1 MKPNQQIRKLTDTEL
16 ADCIK
21 LIRESRGW
29 SQETLSEVSKLS
41 LRTIQRV
48 EKGESSNIDTRR
60 SLARAFDVDN
70 IDAFNSP
77 IYTPSEDELQKA
89 QEDFNNNYSSVE
101 ATLLKSGK
109 AFMELAE
116 ACHASV
122 FHTSF
127 SLNESSNEDFL
138 FLRDFFQEYNSC
150 SDLYSS
156 EQKTLTA
163 KEIQE
168 KINKLKNDG
177 VSLVYSEA
185 KSIIRSIDLNTVYI
199 IAFPINKEPSMLYI
213 PNETDINI

>member
-1 MKPNQQIRKLTDTEL
+1 MKPNQQVRKLTDTEL

-29 SQETLSEVSKLS
+29 SQETLSEVSQLS

-48 EKGESSNIDTRR
+48 EKGEPSNIDTRR
-60 SLARAFDVDN
+60 SLARAFDANN

-77 IYTPSEDELQKA
+77 TYIPTEDELQKA
-89 QEDFNNNYSSVE
+89 QEDLNDNYSSVE

-109 AFMELAE
+109 AFVELAE
-116 ACHASV
+116 KCHASM
-122 FHTSF
+122 FHSSF
-127 SLNESSNEDFL
+127 SLNENSSEDFL
-138 FLRDFFQEYNSC
+138 SLRDLFQEYNSC

-156 EQKTLTA
+156 EQKTITS

-177 VSLVYSEA
+177 VSLVYSKA
-185 KSIIRSIDLNTVYI
+185 QSIISSTSMNTVYI
-199 IAFPINKEPSMLYI
+199 IAFPINKEPKFLYI
-213 PNETDINI
+213 PNEMDI